1 MKRRSTLRRI
11 GVALC
16 LCGMLANLQR
26 AQAQAPVEPAP
37 AVDIIDVAVENGML
51 VGEVRTPEGRLLSG
65 QHVRVN
71 FQGTQVAAT
80 TSSGN
85 GTFRVGGIREG
96 VHEVV
101 CCNRSTCIRVWPKE
115 TAPPHSA
122 TCVCLVCDECAA
134 PVARQVDPPRR
145 LGPLANAFATYPIAT
160 TALIGA
166 GIGAAIAIPIA
177 TGQKPASP

>member
-71 FQGTQVAAT
+71 
-80 TSSGN
+80 SSGN

-134 PVARQVDPPRR
+134 PVARQVNPPRR